1 MCIKLESKLSYYKML
16 INSNYGVNNIG
27 GYQNLDS
34 ILQEVYKLKIRII
47 SIEKRKKK
55 IRNLL
60 DI

>member
-1 MCIKLESKLSYYKML
+1 MCIKLKSKLSYYKML

-34 ILQEVYKLKIRII
+34 ILQEVYKLRIRII

>member
-1 MCIKLESKLSYYKML
+1 MKELESKLAYYKML

-34 ILQEVYKLKIRII
+34 IFEEVYKLKIRII